1 MVGMLRLK
9 TQTVYN
15 GGMSDST
22 RQADIVNARR
32 KLAGEICALRRAI
45 TEQAAEA
52 SSETVSSGAG
62 SKSATRRTL
71 AEMREELREKTRE
84 WAALG
89 RALAGMP
96 PGGMIRH
103 IVTTRSGS

>member
-1 MVGMLRLK
+1 MGTLRLK

-22 RQADIVNARR
+22 NTQADLVNARR

-52 SSETVSSGAG
+52 SSESVSSGTG
-62 SKSATRRTL
+62 SRSAARRTL